1 MSKRRKFST
10 EFKREAVQMASMPGV
25 TLRQVGRDLGIS
37 EGLLGRWKRELRES
51 GEKAFLGQ
59 GHARDEELMRLR
71 RELGKVRKERDFL
84 AEAAA
89 FFAREPK

>member
-37 EGLLGRWKRELRES
+37 EGLLGRWKRELREP

-59 GHARDEELMRLR
+59 GH
-71 RELGKVRKERDFL
+71 GV
-84 AEAAA
+84 
-89 FFAREPK
+89 